1 MLLCFLSQRP
11 SSVVVCVSAQASL
24 KGGAREPS
32 PHFGTKRVFNKHT
45 IKVWVRCIWWC
56 PGNSVPNGA
65 HFAVSLF
72 QCSSESNARVEV
84 EGVSSK
90 SPSRVLVPRL
100 GCWEERKRRVSPRW
114 GVIDLPTRQINDF
127 LPICPPPIIWLLASS
142 LFRLK
147 KTHTSSSFSGAGT
160 AAVDLPSA
168 VNALSLTTLTYMPC
182 TEMRVSLVLI
192 LVKIKNHDDPMTE
205 K

>member
-1 MLLCFLSQRP
+1 MKQHKC
-11 SSVVVCVSAQASL
+11 
-24 KGGAREPS
+24 
-32 PHFGTKRVFNKHT
+32 VFNKNT

-56 PGNSVPNGA
+56 PGNSVPKA
-65 HFAVSLF
+65 VKHAVSLL

-90 SPSRVLVPRL
+90 KPSIVLRL
-100 GCWEERKRRVSPRW
+100 RLRRNEPDKGSLGLEGKLIIFHLSV
-114 GVIDLPTRQINDF
+114 
-127 LPICPPPIIWLLASS
+127 PPIIWLLASS

-147 KTHTSSSFSGAGT
+147 KTHTSSSFSGAES
-160 AAVDLPSA
+160 AAFDLPSA

-182 TEMRVSLVLI
+182 TEMRVNLVLI
-192 LVKIKNHDDPMTE
+192 LVKIKNHDDPMTD